1 MKKTLALFLSLIL
14 TLCAV
19 SCSQP
24 ASDEPG
30 EAGGQPAG
38 GNAAEEAEPAEA
50 PETDPPVTDDI
61 PDTDFGGADFV
72 ILTSSTQTQHSITAY
87 NEQTGDVLNDA
98 MFDRTQLVA
107 QKYNI
112 HFLDD
117 FVPGASDAAL
127 NAFTNSVKAGDGD
140 FDLAMLLERRAFNMT
155 GEGYFAD
162 QRELKYVN
170 PEKPYWFRDVNNAIN
185 FTDHMFI
192 SYGATQICLYD
203 MTHVLLFNQNML
215 ANLGLE
221 NPYDLVFAG
230 TWTFDRLFDM
240 METARQDADGDGE
253 WGDGDVY
260 GIMGATNALPDNF
273 LASARRRTIDRAEDG
288 TVQVMLLDDPMI
300 EEIFVR
306 ITNTLWES
314 GMWYTKTT
322 DSNSYWRTETFFQ
335 DNQALFADHTFYST
349 ITLRDMVSDFGIIPF
364 PKYTADQE
372 RYGVLVEA
380 GTRAMTVPVTAKNPD
395 LCGAVLE
402 TLHWLSWRD
411 VMPAYYEVTLKQ
423 KVSRDN
429 VSAQMLDL
437 IMDSIYYD
445 LGMTMFC
452 EQVKDGI
459 FTGLFGSNN
468 TNYVSKVTSS
478 MKVLQKT
485 IDKALGNRSRRKG
498 DSDENHEIRSARQT
512 AGSLYLRGRRK
523 STEYGGLGGEKA
535 RAVRPRDRAAVRR
548 HASGTGIS
556 RNRSPLRAE
565 RGRTDEYLART
576 DRDEGD
582 TRRVDDLRPQAR
594 RRGTVARC
602 DRRGPLL
609 RMHAG
614 SADCC
619 AVPREGD
626 HARDLQPG
634 RDRAGHARA
643 RAGREPLRDVSRPL
657 LQRAVRLGVGI

>member
-1 MKKTLALFLSLIL
+1 MKKLFSLFLAALLALSALS
-14 TLCAV
+14 AV

-24 ASDEPG
+24 AAEG
-30 EAGGQPAG
+30 E
-38 GNAAEEAEPAEA
+38 EEAAPSQANEEGAA
-50 PETDPPVTDDI
+50 PETVPETEPAITDDL
-61 PDTDFGGADFV
+61 PEKDFGGVGFV
-72 ILTSSTQTQHSITAY
+72 ILTSSTQTQHSITAI

-98 MFDRTQLVA
+98 MFDRTQFVA
-107 QKYNI
+107 DKYNI
-112 HFLDD
+112 DFKDD

-127 NAFTNSVKAGDGD
+127 TAFTNSVQAGDGD

-155 GEGYFAD
+155 GQGYFMD
-162 QRELKYVN
+162 QKEMPNVN
-170 PEKPYWFRDVNNAIN
+170 PDKPYWFGDVNRAIN
-185 FTDHMFI
+185 FTEHMYI

-203 MTHVLLFNQNML
+203 MTHILLFNQNML

-273 LASARRRTIDRAEDG
+273 LASARHRTIDKGEDG
-288 TVQVMLLDDPMI
+288 TVDVRLLSDPVI
-300 EEIFVR
+300 EEIYTRV
-306 ITNTLWES
+306 TNTLWEG
-314 GMWYTKTT
+314 GMWYTKST
-322 DSNSYWRTETFFQ
+322 DSNSYWRTQTLFQ
-335 DNQALFADHTFYST
+335 DDQALFADHTFFST

-364 PKYTADQE
+364 PKLTEDQD

-380 GTRAMTVPVTAKNPD
+380 GTRAMTVPVTVKDPE
-395 LCGAVLE
+395 LSGSVLE

-459 FTGLFGSNN
+459 FTSLFGANN
-468 TNYVSKVTSS
+468 VNYVSKVTGS

-485 IDKALGNRSRRKG
+485 IDKALGN
-498 DSDENHEIRSARQT
+498 
-512 AGSLYLRGRRK
+512 
-523 STEYGGLGGEKA
+523 
-535 RAVRPRDRAAVRR
+535 
-548 HASGTGIS
+548 
-556 RNRSPLRAE
+556 
-565 RGRTDEYLART
+565 
-576 DRDEGD
+576 
-582 TRRVDDLRPQAR
+582 
-594 RRGTVARC
+594 
-602 DRRGPLL
+602 
-609 RMHAG
+609 
-614 SADCC
+614 
-619 AVPREGD
+619 
-626 HARDLQPG
+626 
-634 RDRAGHARA
+634 
-643 RAGREPLRDVSRPL
+643 
-657 LQRAVRLGVGI
+657 